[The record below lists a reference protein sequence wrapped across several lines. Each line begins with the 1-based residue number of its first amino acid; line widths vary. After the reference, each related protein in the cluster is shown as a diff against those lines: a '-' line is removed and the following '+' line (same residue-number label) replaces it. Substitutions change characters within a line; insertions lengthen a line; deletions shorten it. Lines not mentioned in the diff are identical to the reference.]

1 MHQGARVARRA
12 IIQNALFCI
21 TACCDTIKVNFVSVR
36 TSVASDGSPRAV
48 IARKWRVRD
57 RTSANEPTPA
67 RVVRGRRRMR
77 GRLRLLY
84 SVCLST
90 FFPPG
95 LDKCHPLWYN
105 ADRLYGMVTPSSA
118 ILAHA
123 ASIYSGRASAVAQEQ
138 SSTTLVR
145 WAFFVSSCKQHNRS
159 SR

>member
-1 MHQGARVARRA
+1 MPPNRGRCAPREL
-12 IIQNALFCI
+12 ALH
-21 TACCDTIKVNFVSVR
+21 VSGECATV
-36 TSVASDGSPRAV
+36 S
-48 IARKWRVRD
+48 
-57 RTSANEPTPA
+57 SANEPTPA

-90 FFPPG
+90 IFPPG

-105 ADRLYGMVTPSSA
+105 ANRLYGMVTPSSA

-123 ASIYSGRASAVAQEQ
+123 ASICSGRASAVAQEQ

-145 WAFFVSSCKQHNRS
+145 WAFFVSSCKPALRS
-159 SR
+159 SRLPACPARAAPARSGSERSDKRFSTSVPYT